1 MKDVFQRKGSGQQCS
16 NYILSINESRKM
28 RTDNPPPSPF
38 YLTAWEHCDLG
49 KDDFGGMLGVE
60 AIRSW
65 FKREWEE
72 MNQSQKLWTMEV
84 WVLKKLNFFSSFIE
98 T

>member
-1 MKDVFQRKGSGQQCS
+1 MKDVFQRKGSGQQS
-16 NYILSINESRKM
+16 QNYILFVNESRKM
-28 RTDNPPPSPF
+28 RTDNPPSPL

-49 KDDFGGMLGVE
+49 KNDFGGMLGVE

-72 MNQSQKLWTMEV
+72 TNQSQKL
-84 WVLKKLNFFSSFIE
+84 
-98 T
+98 